1 MILISELSD
10 IYLYVAILKHCIM
23 MFEII
28 PISRSVQIKTVAE
41 CAVKTQ
47 S

>member
-1 MILISELSD
+1 MILISELND
-10 IYLYVAILKHCIM
+10 VYVYVAILRALYYDV
-23 MFEII
+23 II
-28 PISRSVQIKTVAE
+28 PVSRSVQIKTVAE